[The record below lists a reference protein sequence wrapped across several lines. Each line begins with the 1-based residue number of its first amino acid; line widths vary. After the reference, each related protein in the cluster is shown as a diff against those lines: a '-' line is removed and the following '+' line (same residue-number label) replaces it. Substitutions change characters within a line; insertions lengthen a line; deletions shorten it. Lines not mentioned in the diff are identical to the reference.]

1 MELYKKIKHRFD
13 ELHILARKCSCV
25 IACNIINEQFK
36 HLITYFIVIDKEQFN
51 IERKMILVSMTVPT
65 LQGKGI
71 MFEKRGKRPP

>member
-13 ELHILARKCSCV
+13 ELHILARKCSCI

-51 IERKMILVSMTVPT
+51 IERKMIHVFMTVPT
-65 LQGKGI
+65 LQ
-71 MFEKRGKRPP
+71 EEALC